1 MDEQKPRSTFSR
13 REFLP
18 TVALLGGSL
27 LAAEQKKSTAAADAE
42 RQSAVLSEEAAA
54 VLNEVSAR
62 NTQPNRPTGK
72 DEADNIA
79 IHQRDC
85 SAIIQACR
93 KQKLH
98 KLEFRG
104 NLTWAH
110 ESLLKMTSL
119 DLPVKAG
126 PRELEPWIAAVT
138 LWVDGLKEAGFAGVD
153 INMGLFPWY
162 NEDKASIAKVEKA
175 IERIQRAGLRMAF
188 NPELN
193 PWASGKLADFEAYTQ
208 ASVKVWSMLARRFQ
222 PAVLM
227 VTHEIFTMRW
237 RLGFEVPMEKWVD
250 YLRRTAAAVKEASP
264 RTLVGVGF
272 VPGTFAQD
280 LRYAEKLAPMPEMD
294 LISVDIYDL
303 RGFDR
308 TNTVVKWA
316 KAAGKRVFIE
326 ETWRAVYWPKE
337 VEVKFKGGEGVWDG
351 VGVGAEKFQPIDA
364 LWMEMVS
371 VYAAAWGMETV
382 VPFWTQVMFKYLQ
395 TDDWQKSFVYSAEYN
410 AAVREALLKGERT
423 KTFHAWKK
431 LIQELG
437 RTRAELA

>member
-1 MDEQKPRSTFSR
+1 MRPVSR
-13 REFLP
+13 RELLP
-18 TVALLGGSL
+18 TAALLGGSL
-27 LAAEQKKSTAAADAE
+27 LAADPKKPPASPGAE
-42 RQSAVLSEEAAA
+42 AKSAVLSAEAAA
-54 VLNEVSAR
+54 VLDEVSAR

-72 DEADNIA
+72 SHEDNIA
-79 IHQRDC
+79 IHMRDC
-85 SAIIQACR
+85 TAIIQACR

-119 DLPVKAG
+119 DIPVKAG
-126 PRELEPWIAAVT
+126 PRDLESWVAAVNP
-138 LWVDGLKEAGFAGVD
+138 WVDGLKEAGFAGVD
-153 INMGLFPWY
+153 INMGLYPWH
-162 NEDKASIAKVEKA
+162 NQDKGSIAKSEKA
-175 IERIQRAGLRMAF
+175 VERIRRDRLRLAL

-208 ASVKVWSMLARRFQ
+208 ASVKVWSMLAQRFQ
-222 PAVLM
+222 PEVLM
-227 VTHEIFTMRW
+227 LTHEIFTMRW
-237 RLGFEVPMEKWVD
+237 RLGFEVPVEKWVE
-250 YLRRTAAAVKEASP
+250 YLKRTAAAVKQASP
-264 RTLVGVGF
+264 KTLVGVGF
-272 VPGTFAQD
+272 VPGTFAPD
-280 LRYAEKLAPMPEMD
+280 LRYAEKLLPLPEMD

-337 VEVKFKGGEGVWDG
+337 TEIKLKGGEGVWDG
-351 VGVGAEKFQPIDA
+351 VTVPMEKYQPIDA
-364 LWMEMVS
+364 LWMEMVA
-371 VYAAAWGMETV
+371 VYAAAWGMDAV

-395 TDDWQKSFVYSAEYN
+395 TEDWQVGFVYSPEYN
-410 AAVREALLKGERT
+410 NALEKALLAGERT
-423 KTFHAWKK
+423 KTFAAWKK

-437 RTRAELA
+437 KTRAELA